1 MKVAMLP
8 TPAPI
13 GVFQGNVASKAW
25 CHKEGSSTLLAWE
38 SMDVFQGNAKLEG
51 NPGGQSQDIKH
62 IANVGCTCVFDE
74 NVPGSKQAR
83 ITHSSK
89 LPTLDTWAFLLATPN
104 KQCNNPKQLK
114 AT

>member
-1 MKVAMLP
+1 M
-8 TPAPI
+8 PAPI

-62 IANVGCTCVFDE
+62 VANVGCTCVFDE
-74 NVPGSKQAR
+74 NMPGSKQAR

-89 LPTLDTWAFLLATPN
+89 LPTLGYIGVFIVYASY
-104 KQCNNPKQLK
+104 KQAWQPWE
-114 AT
+114 